1 MWHEKTSKTH
11 CGQSKSRGNLNV
23 SQCFSIYIPTIH
35 KANYTINNIHLKGIK
50 KKDLEGVMHEWLPL
64 TKGAGVGLTWRP
76 GDSVDGEVVLVL
88 SILPESLIP

>member
-35 KANYTINNIHLKGIK
+35 KANYTTNNIHLKGIK

-64 TKGAGVGLTWRP
+64 TKEAGSGTEVGDRGIVWMGKSPLY
-76 GDSVDGEVVLVL
+76 
-88 SILPESLIP
+88 SLFFLRA